1 MVANTDKRNPLP
13 GSKNGAVQALHSER
27 GGYRFMPKS
36 WTRITVTAF
45 AFLLCPNA
53 PAQWLDYPTPGIPRT
68 PDGKPNLSAPTPR
81 AADGKPD
88 LSGIWRGPGAG
99 SYDRNVARDLKPSD
113 IQPWAEA
120 LYQERVRDMG
130 KDAPRANCLPDP
142 FPYYHMVDLARFV
155 QTTGVIAILYQGTTN
170 SVHRTIFTDGRPL
183 PKDPNPAWMGYSIGH
198 WEGDTLVVD
207 TAGFNDRSWL
217 DIEGHP
223 HTEALHITERF
234 RRRDFGHMDLE
245 MTIDDP
251 KTFTRPFSFRMD
263 KTLMPD
269 TDLLE
274 SVCEND
280 TSVPHMLGGIGAKL
294 TPEILSR
301 YAGTYEYA
309 PGRQAVITFEGDL
322 LFLQEDANPLK
333 LPLAPNSETV
343 FISRTEGNWIEFSKD
358 AAEFTYHTGD
368 NARKAIRKGK

>member
-1 MVANTDKRNPLP
+1 MLKKQRA
-13 GSKNGAVQALHSER
+13 ALA
-27 GGYRFMPKS
+27 
-36 WTRITVTAF
+36 TLT
-45 AFLLCPNA
+45 FLLSTAA
-53 PAQWLDYPTPGIPRT
+53 PAQWLDYPAPGIPRT
-68 PDGKPNLSAPTPR
+68 ADGKPNLAAPAPK
-81 AADGKPD
+81 ASDGKPD
-88 LSGIWRGPGAG
+88 LSGVWRGPGAG
-99 SYDRNVARDLKPSD
+99 SYDRNVATDLKPSD

-120 LYQERVRDMG
+120 LYQQRVRDMG

-155 QTTGVIAILYQGTTN
+155 QTPGLIVILYQGTTN

-183 PKDPNPAWMGYSIGH
+183 PKDPNPTWMGYSVGH
-198 WEGDTLVVD
+198 WDRDTLVVD

-251 KTFTRPFSFRMD
+251 KAFTRPFSFRMD
-263 KTLMPD
+263 KTLTPD
-269 TDLLE
+269 TDLFE

-280 TSVPHMLGGIGAKL
+280 RSVPHMLGGTEITRLA
-294 TPEILSR
+294 PEVLSR

-309 PGRQAVITFEGDL
+309 PGRRAVISSEGDL
-322 LFLQEDANPLK
+322 LFLQEGPNPLK
-333 LPLAPNSETV
+333 IPLAPRSETV
-343 FISRTEGNWIEFSKD
+343 FVLRPNGDWVEFSRD
-358 AAEFTYHTGD
+358 ARGAVTGFTLHSGSSE
-368 NARKAIRKGK
+368 RKAVRK

>member
-1 MVANTDKRNPLP
+1 
-13 GSKNGAVQALHSER
+13 
-27 GGYRFMPKS
+27 MPNL
-36 WTRITVTAF
+36 WTKIAVTAF
-45 AFLLCPNA
+45 LLSTNA
-53 PAQWLDYPTPGIPRT
+53 PAQWLNYPTPGIPRT
-68 PDGKPNLSAPTPR
+68 PDGKPNLSAPTPK
-81 AADGKPD
+81 ASDGKPD

-99 SYDRNVARDLKPSD
+99 GYDRNVAKDLKPSD

-120 LYQERVRDMG
+120 LYQQRVRDMG

-155 QTTGVIAILYQGTTN
+155 QTPGLIVILYQGTTN
-170 SVHRTIFTDGRPL
+170 SVHRTIFTDGRKL
-183 PKDPNPAWMGYSIGH
+183 PDDPNPAWMGYSVGR
-198 WEGDTLVVD
+198 WEGDTLIVE

-269 TDLLE
+269 TDLIE

-280 TSVPHMLGGIGAKL
+280 RSIPHMLGG
-294 TPEILSR
+294 TEITRLAPDVLSR
-301 YAGTYEYA
+301 YTGTYEYA
-309 PGRQAVITFEGDL
+309 PGRPAAITSEGDL
-322 LFLQEDANPLK
+322 LFLQEGANPLK
-333 LPLAPNSETV
+333 LPLAPRSESV
-343 FISRTEGNWIEFSKD
+343 FVSRTEGNWIEFMKNAQGAVTGFVYHAGPAERR
-358 AAEFTYHTGD
+358 AART
-368 NARKAIRKGK
+368 K